1 MRDGWQGLLVYGQCE
16 ITKHVTIE
24 PAEAQSNY
32 KELMVFNVNPTPQ
45 RIKKHAIIPLKMNF
59 NWSPTT
65 TTCLKSQQEHSL

>member
-45 RIKKHAIIPLKMNF
+45 RIKK
-59 NWSPTT
+59 
-65 TTCLKSQQEHSL
+65 TCYYTIEN